1 MLDETIPIDQRI
13 RRIRDKNSP
22 EYHKGFG
29 TAYYTPI
36 LLVVYPT
43 KYPVINRIVKDA
55 LQKTGLY
62 PDYDS
67 KPEWVA
73 YVEILPKI
81 VELAKLNSIS
91 LWQMDWVWFI
101 ISSTLDYEGLYNFIS
116 NTMDAKTTYQPLMIR
131 TLLEKGTAS
140 KEDLDEKIRQE
151 NPNKENEFASQEV
164 YELLVDKH
172 KIVKLEAN
180 SYKLNLAQERLV
192 ELCNQEI
199 VRIREIKG
207 LKGKN
212 ISETH
217 LDILKKFHKKTG
229 KYLSAEEIYGKK
241 GSLDTK
247 KSPLPA
253 DEDVNEPHYMHNLIT
268 GIYWPSGDEYAL
280 SIQLNPKSKWE
291 LEIDRSCPTLRINY
305 VSPYPKYKSQMS
317 KLENCYRNNVPIGII
332 FKTLKAKNKILG
344 LGKIVSFS
352 NNKFVID
359 SFGISEQQSRLLKE
373 ETIREFDESLADPEF
388 AKIEEVDYSVFLK
401 DVDFAHHVHHLQ
413 LQRRNQSIA
422 CYLYH
427 FLYVKL
433 ADLLMC

>member
-1 MLDETIPIDQRI
+1 MDLHTIIKKAHIEWKQNPSHAVDELEVISKYNYMFNPKNINNLTAANYKSFLNFRNNKHWTGLERQGSEITQDMQKFKNTLKLLLDETIPIDQRI
-13 RRIRDKNSP
+13 RRIRDKDSP

-36 LLVVYPT
+36 LLVVYPI

-81 VELAKLNSIS
+81 VELAKRNSIS
-91 LWQMDWVWFI
+91 LWQMDWVWFN
-101 ISSTLDYEGLYNFIS
+101 ISSTLDYGGLYNFIS
-116 NTMDAKTTYQPLMIR
+116 NTMDAKTTYQPLMIG
-131 TLLEKGTAS
+131 TLLKKGIAS
-140 KEDLDEKIRQE
+140 KEDIDEKIRQE
-151 NPNKENEFASQEV
+151 NPDKENDFASQEV
-164 YELLVDKH
+164 YEVLVDKH

-180 SYKLNLAQERLV
+180 SYKLNLAQPLTSIQTEKLV

-212 ISETH
+212 VSKTH

-247 KSPLPA
+247 KSPL
-253 DEDVNEPHYMHNLIT
+253 
-268 GIYWPSGDEYAL
+268 
-280 SIQLNPKSKWE
+280 
-291 LEIDRSCPTLRINY
+291 
-305 VSPYPKYKSQMS
+305 
-317 KLENCYRNNVPIGII
+317 
-332 FKTLKAKNKILG
+332 
-344 LGKIVSFS
+344 
-352 NNKFVID
+352 
-359 SFGISEQQSRLLKE
+359 
-373 ETIREFDESLADPEF
+373 
-388 AKIEEVDYSVFLK
+388 
-401 DVDFAHHVHHLQ
+401 
-413 LQRRNQSIA
+413 
-422 CYLYH
+422 
-427 FLYVKL
+427 
-433 ADLLMC
+433 LLMKMLMSHITCIT